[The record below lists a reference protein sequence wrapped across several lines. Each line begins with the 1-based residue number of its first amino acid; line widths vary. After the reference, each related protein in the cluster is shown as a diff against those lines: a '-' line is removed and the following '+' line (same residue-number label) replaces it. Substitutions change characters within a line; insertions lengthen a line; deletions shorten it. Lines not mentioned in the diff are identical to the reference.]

1 MTTVIRASMLIDGTG
16 ADPGR
21 GRFIVIEDGVIQ
33 KIAAAA
39 PKDADVI
46 DTGDLVIL
54 PGFIDCHVHLAV
66 GQESIQ
72 QRLLIP
78 LSFNTAMALVNA
90 RTTLEAG
97 FTTVRDAGFT
107 TRRVKM
113 AVEGACSRVRGCASR

>member
-72 QRLLIP
+72 
-78 LSFNTAMALVNA
+78 
-90 RTTLEAG
+90 
-97 FTTVRDAGFT
+97 
-107 TRRVKM
+107 
-113 AVEGACSRVRGCASR
+113 